1 MMKNIIITITHVENN
16 NIWYV
21 VSRQKMLFERI
32 EFPIISFLLEILY
45 RFSPKSYL
53 RHFDN
58 VLIKIYDI
66 FIKLKYP

>member
-1 MMKNIIITITHVENN
+1 
-16 NIWYV
+16 
-21 VSRQKMLFERI
+21 MLFERI

-58 VLIKIYDI
+58 ILIKMYDI